1 MRDVAALLGEI
12 AGVAVGLRDTEAF
25 DGSLLPLP
33 SQVPNA
39 RTYSWYI
46 HFPKASQNGAV
57 WTERICRYPG
67 TSGRRSYPKHPHTDT
82 QSALFLQV
90 SNGVHEKG
98 I

>member
-12 AGVAVGLRDTEAF
+12 AGGVQWGCVLPRRLTFLSFLFRLRYLMQEPIAGT
-25 DGSLLPLP
+25 S
-33 SQVPNA
+33 
-39 RTYSWYI
+39 T
-46 HFPKASQNGAV
+46 FPKQARMEQSGPRGYADIQGPVEGEVIQN
-57 WTERICRYPG
+57 I
-67 TSGRRSYPKHPHTDT
+67 HT